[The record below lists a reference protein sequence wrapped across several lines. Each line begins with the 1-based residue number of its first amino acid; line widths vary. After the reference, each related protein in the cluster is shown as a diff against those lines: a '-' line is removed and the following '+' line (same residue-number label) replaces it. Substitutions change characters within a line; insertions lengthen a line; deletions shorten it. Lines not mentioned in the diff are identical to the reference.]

1 VSRETNGLCNFEV
14 PSAWAAKISA
24 RFVTDLEPGIV
35 TDAETGFKPRN
46 GAGQFVDEFICMIL
60 SVYYLYMC
68 GRFAQSK
75 SIADLV
81 EEFGITG
88 NPAFSPLPANWNI
101 APTNPIYIVRNN
113 SQNVRELSI
122 ASWGIIA
129 PWIKDEPEA
138 KASQSRAINARSESI
153 FEKPTFRESFKSRR
167 CLIPADGYYE
177 WATELGRYKTKQPFY
192 ISNPNL
198 KSLSIAGIWSQ
209 WKSPNGELI
218 NSAAVITR
226 DSVNEL
232 ATIHNRM
239 PVMMSRDRWDLW
251 LDNSEHTT
259 EELLALMENAKPD
272 DGLHPWPVSDE
283 VNKVAN
289 NGPQLVNQIQLS
301 EPETLF

>member
-1 VSRETNGLCNFEV
+1 
-14 PSAWAAKISA
+14 
-24 RFVTDLEPGIV
+24 
-35 TDAETGFKPRN
+35 
-46 GAGQFVDEFICMIL
+46 
-60 SVYYLYMC
+60 MC

-113 SQNVRELSI
+113 SRNVRELSI

-129 PWIKDEPEA
+129 PWIKEEAEA
-138 KASQSRAINARSESI
+138 KASQSRAINARSESV

-209 WKSPNGELI
+209 WKSPSGEVI

-226 DSVNEL
+226 ESIGEL
-232 ATIHNRM
+232 APIHSRM
-239 PVMMSRDRWDLW
+239 PVMMPKNRWAAW
-251 LDNSEHTT
+251 LDVKNTNVR
-259 EELLALMENAKPD
+259 ELINMMSTQDPAAH
-272 DGLHPWPVSDE
+272 LHPVPVSDA

-289 NGPQLVNQIQLS
+289 NGPQLAVPIS
-301 EPETLF
+301 ITEPETLF

>member
-1 VSRETNGLCNFEV
+1 
-14 PSAWAAKISA
+14 
-24 RFVTDLEPGIV
+24 
-35 TDAETGFKPRN
+35 
-46 GAGQFVDEFICMIL
+46 
-60 SVYYLYMC
+60 MC

-75 SIADLV
+75 SVADLV

-88 NPAFSPLPANWNI
+88 DPALSPLPANWNI

-113 SQNVRELSI
+113 SNNQRELSI

-129 PWIKDEPEA
+129 PWVKDEVEA
-138 KASQSRAINARSESI
+138 KTSQSRAINARSESVH
-153 FEKPTFRESFKSRR
+153 EKPTFREAFKSRR

-209 WKSPNGELI
+209 WKSPTGQLI
-218 NSAAVITR
+218 DSAAVITQ
-226 DSVNEL
+226 DSVGEL

-239 PVMMSRDRWDLW
+239 PLMMPKDRWDEW
-251 LDNSEHTT
+251 LDVSPHST
-259 EELLALMENAKPD
+259 EELLGLLQNKKADE
-272 DGLHPWPVSDE
+272 GLHPWPVSTE

-289 NGPQLVNQIQLS
+289 NGPQLVQEIKLT